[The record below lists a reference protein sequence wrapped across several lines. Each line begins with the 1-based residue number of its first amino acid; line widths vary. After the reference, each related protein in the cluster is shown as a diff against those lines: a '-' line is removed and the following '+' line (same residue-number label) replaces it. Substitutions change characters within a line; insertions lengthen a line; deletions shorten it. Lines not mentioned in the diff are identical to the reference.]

1 MTVLLADPS
10 APWYLKAGADAL
22 IYTHITGGTVGMISG
37 ATALIARK
45 GSYPHYIA
53 GTVFVIAMLAMA
65 TIGATVSP
73 FLPTGWLRE
82 TPNTIA
88 GVMTFYLVATSWMTI
103 KRRDGGVGNFERV
116 AFCVA
121 LAVCIAGMIF
131 VIVALNSPTGTIGNT
146 PPQAFYVFTLVGAI
160 AAGSDL
166 KVILK
171 GGISGPA
178 RIARHLWR
186 MCTALTVATGSF
198 FLGQP
203 KFLPAWLHGSSLVFV
218 PVFLPLAAMV
228 FWMVRVRIGRRFKP
242 VASAA

>member
-10 APWYLKAGADAL
+10 APWYLRAGADAL
-22 IYTHITGGTVGMISG
+22 IYTHIGGGTVGMISG
-37 ATALIARK
+37 TTALIARK
-45 GSYPHYIA
+45 GSYQHYIA
-53 GTVFVIAMLAMA
+53 GTIFVVAMLAMA
-65 TIGATVSP
+65 TVGATVSP

-103 KRRDGGVGNFERV
+103 KRRDGGVGNFERA

-121 LAVCIAGMIF
+121 LAVCIAGVIF
-131 VIVALNSPTGTIGNT
+131 VVVALNSPTGTIGNT

-171 GGISGPA
+171 GGISGAA

-203 KFLPAWLHGSSLVFV
+203 KFLPAWLHGTSLVFI
-218 PVFLPLAAMV
+218 PVVIPLAAMAL
-228 FWMVRVRIGRRFKP
+228 WMVRVRIGRRFKP